1 MGHGQLSCLLS
12 DRLKGRLAHHMQS
25 GVVACREESDGKV
38 NTNLVEQKLRS
49 FSTKVGFG
57 GGGVGA
63 QGGRVYSWRLNC
75 ASPADLLLPQV
86 HTVATS
92 VAFKPDA
99 AAEEDQKA

>member
-1 MGHGQLSCLLS
+1 MGHGQLSCLFVCS
-12 DRLKGRLAHHMQS
+12 KGRLAHHMQS
-25 GVVACREESDGKV
+25 RVVACREESDGKV

-57 GGGVGA
+57 GGVGA
-63 QGGRVYSWRLNC
+63 TALCTAGSSTALRLF
-75 ASPADLLLPQV
+75 LPPLQV